1 MNIRELNEQFRQFDE
16 KLFSTDKVIGTIIQ
30 DKDGYNITDEHGNK
44 MLIKSIPSLKSLLR
58 QLSDNM

>member
-1 MNIRELNEQFRQFDE
+1 MNIRELNEQFRHLDE

-44 MLIKSIPSLKSLLR
+44 MLVKSIPSLKNLLR

>member
-16 KLFSTDKVIGTIIQ
+16 KLFSPDKVIGTIIQ

>member
-44 MLIKSIPSLKSLLR
+44 MLTKSIPSLKSLLR

>member
-44 MLIKSIPSLKSLLR
+44 MLVKSIPSLKNLLR